1 MANEID
7 ILKRR
12 LDREI
17 KSRKAAEGILEAKA
31 MELFEA
37 NMALK
42 KLNENL
48 ELQVEHR
55 THELIENEKKYRHLI
70 ESASDIIFNIND
82 KGYFTYLNPKGFELF
97 GYDESEVIGKH
108 FLNFIQSD
116 YKTESHKVF
125 KDLLDTSKESIYKKV
140 PILTKH
146 GEVKWIGQN
155 INRITNSDNSYY
167 FSSVARDI
175 TSRILTEEK
184 LEKARKNIQRSEL
197 KYRGIMENMQLG
209 LMEVNT
215 EGIITK
221 TYDRFNKMMGY
232 KPQELLGKKPN
243 EVFLIKGQEGEIKQ
257 QEKSRKIGK
266 SGVYEMKLRKKDGS
280 HIWVLIS
287 GAPFYDEN
295 ENLLGS
301 IGIHYD
307 ITDRKE
313 LQFKLEKAQ
322 NKAIKAQEAE
332 KQFLASMSHE
342 IRTPLNAIIGMNYL
356 LKETPLNSE
365 QKDYL
370 KVMMSSANLLK
381 HLIADIL
388 DLSKI
393 DSGHLEPNLTEFDLE
408 KLILNAHN
416 LFEFNGLENQV
427 EFKTNAALNL
437 EHLVISD
444 SQFINQ
450 VFVNLLG
457 NAEKFTE
464 EGTITLGA
472 NLIHQD
478 KDSYSIKFYVSD
490 TGTGIK
496 SKNLDK
502 IFNRFTQENSKI
514 RTKYGGTG
522 LGLPICKEMV
532 QLLGGELKL
541 TSKLGKGSKF
551 FFTLRFKKGKK
562 ISQKSSDSFSLQ
574 QPKLLSTGKI
584 LIAED
589 NLMNCKY
596 IENLFVK
603 WNLEFQIVHNG
614 EEAISKNASVKF
626 DLILMDLQMPKKDG
640 FEATKEIIEYNKQRS
655 WKVPIVALTASSFT
669 SNKDKALS
677 SGMIDFLTKPFS
689 PQQLVMVLNKYLPK
703 KVKNVSLENG
713 QEFEYVDGLDK
724 HSLKESYGEDYTH
737 AQLMFETFLENIHPY
752 IQELNSNLN
761 SGNVE
766 ASKKFT
772 HKMKPIFTMVG
783 LNKLTDQMEVLENQ
797 IDLSITNE
805 GIELWNQLKSD
816 ILKYIPLLKNQ
827 VEIFKTHQNKA

>member
-1 MANEID
+1 MAIEID

-97 GYDESEVIGKH
+97 GYEESEVIGKH

-140 PILTKH
+140 PILTKQ

-175 TSRILTEEK
+175 TSRIQTEEK

-393 DSGHLEPNLTEFDLE
+393 DSGHL
-408 KLILNAHN
+408 
-416 LFEFNGLENQV
+416 
-427 EFKTNAALNL
+427 
-437 EHLVISD
+437 VISD

-478 KDSYSIKFYVSD
+478 KDSYSIKFYVND
-490 TGTGIK
+490 TGTGIET
-496 SKNLDK
+496 KNLDK

-514 RTKYGGTG
+514 RTKYSGTG

-532 QLLGGELKL
+532 QLLGGELNL

-562 ISQKSSDSFSLQ
+562 ISQKSSNSFSLQ

-589 NLMNCKY
+589 NLMN
-596 IENLFVK
+596 F
-603 WNLEFQIVHNG
+603 
-614 EEAISKNASVKF
+614 
-626 DLILMDLQMPKKDG
+626 
-640 FEATKEIIEYNKQRS
+640 
-655 WKVPIVALTASSFT
+655 
-669 SNKDKALS
+669 
-677 SGMIDFLTKPFS
+677 
-689 PQQLVMVLNKYLPK
+689 
-703 KVKNVSLENG
+703 
-713 QEFEYVDGLDK
+713 
-724 HSLKESYGEDYTH
+724 
-737 AQLMFETFLENIHPY
+737 
-752 IQELNSNLN
+752 
-761 SGNVE
+761 
-766 ASKKFT
+766 
-772 HKMKPIFTMVG
+772 
-783 LNKLTDQMEVLENQ
+783 
-797 IDLSITNE
+797 
-805 GIELWNQLKSD
+805 
-816 ILKYIPLLKNQ
+816 
-827 VEIFKTHQNKA
+827 